1 MGDRLAERSIA
12 LVSQASEM
20 ASNYAELAGVV
31 LGRGE
36 SDSALPSPAV
46 IQIQNEVQTRL
57 ACVQRTLVRR
67 QAEMVRLQA
76 MKLRVASHTTR
87 SSHDRLVR
95 PGHGYRSPRDSG
107 NTRRHLLARRDC
119 PAEQG
124 SAIFVAG

>member
-1 MGDRLAERSIA
+1 MTTGFANEHRGWGDRLAERSIA

-20 ASNYAELAGVV
+20 ASNYVELAGVV

-76 MKLRVASHTTR
+76 MRLRVRAIER
-87 SSHDRLVR
+87 V
-95 PGHGYRSPRDSG
+95 PRTIVWSG
-107 NTRRHLLARRDC
+107 QDM
-119 PAEQG
+119 
-124 SAIFVAG
+124 AIEVPEIPEIPDDTF